1 MLPEDRIK
9 EGYCF
14 FKGTGKLLKQ
24 TEGLSM
30 EKLAD
35 SAVEEKARKLS
46 GWEVIAVDGE
56 KRLVRVFTFDD
67 FVGAMAFSVKVGMIA
82 EKADHHPA
90 VLTEWGKVTVSWWG
104 HSLGGLSEKDFEM
117 AEKTSS
123 LYES

>member
-1 MLPEDRIK
+1 
-9 EGYCF
+9 
-14 FKGTGKLLKQ
+14 
-24 TEGLSM
+24 M

-35 SAVEEKARKLS
+35 SAVEENARKLS

-82 EKADHHPA
+82 EKANHHPA
-90 VLTEWGKVTVSWWG
+90 VLTEWGKVTVSWWS

-117 AEKTSS
+117 AGRTSK
-123 LYES
+123 LYGC